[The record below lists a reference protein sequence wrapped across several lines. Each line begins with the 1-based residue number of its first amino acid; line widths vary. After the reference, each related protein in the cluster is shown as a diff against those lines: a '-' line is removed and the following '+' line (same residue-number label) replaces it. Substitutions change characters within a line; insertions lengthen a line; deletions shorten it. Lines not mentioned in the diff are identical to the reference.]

1 MLVEFFVLFNKGQ
14 KYIYMVLERENET
27 RGSKLTDIPFI
38 SSFIQRFSLFILDYK
53 GKRLNLIKVLR
64 MEALYS
70 FLLTFILWR

>member
-1 MLVEFFVLFNKGQ
+1 MLGGFFLQRPK
-14 KYIYMVLERENET
+14 IYLYGFGERENET